1 MEGRSSDA
9 TDMDQNW
16 VTWRAPP
23 LTTRPLALPAASAAE
38 GWQRQRAQ
46 RAPIMCTT
54 ADLVTLAASGRRY
67 PCIYADPPWP
77 YGNHAT
83 SGAAQKH
90 YECMS
95 IDALCAL
102 PIARLAAPDAHL
114 HLWVTNSFL
123 REGLQLLAAW
133 GFDYRSTFVWVK
145 PTIGMGNYWRVSHEF
160 LLTSIRG
167 NAKRFR
173 DHNLRSRKEYPRGE
187 HSAKP
192 EEVRSML
199 EQASPGPYLELF
211 GRKPA
216 ARWAVWGNEI
226 ERELLFSTNAA

>member
-1 MEGRSSDA
+1 MDRPWITWESVAGPSDA

-77 YGNHAT
+77 YGNHVT

-95 IDALCAL
+95 IDALCACPSPGL
-102 PIARLAAPDAHL
+102 RHRTPICTCGSPTPSYVKVCNFSRLGAL
-114 HLWVTNSFL
+114 
-123 REGLQLLAAW
+123 
-133 GFDYRSTFVWVK
+133 
-145 PTIGMGNYWRVSHEF
+145 
-160 LLTSIRG
+160 
-167 NAKRFR
+167 FR
-173 DHNLRSRKEYPRGE
+173 DNLDERARQSGCEPVT
-187 HSAKP
+187 AT
-192 EEVRSML
+192 
-199 EQASPGPYLELF
+199 
-211 GRKPA
+211 GR
-216 ARWAVWGNEI
+216 
-226 ERELLFSTNAA
+226 